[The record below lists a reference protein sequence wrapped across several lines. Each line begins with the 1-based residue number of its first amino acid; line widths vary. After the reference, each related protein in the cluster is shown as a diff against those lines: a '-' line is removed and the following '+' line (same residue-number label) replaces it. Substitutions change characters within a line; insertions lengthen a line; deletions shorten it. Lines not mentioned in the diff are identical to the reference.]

1 METEESNTGGQQI
14 IIFKTLA
21 LSKITFLAQVLV
33 IPNQIIDA
41 LQQIQKDFLWNLSS
55 PKVKHE
61 TICKDFQ
68 HGGLKNAD
76 IRSKIISLLCSWIKK
91 LYDESFHE
99 WKIIPVIKP

>member
-1 METEESNTGGQQI
+1 METEESNTGRQQI

-76 IRSKIISLLCSWIKK
+76 IRSKIISL
-91 LYDESFHE
+91 
-99 WKIIPVIKP
+99 

>member
-21 LSKITFLAQVLV
+21 L
-33 IPNQIIDA
+33 PNQIIDA

-76 IRSKIISLLCSWIKK
+76 IRSKIISL
-91 LYDESFHE
+91 
-99 WKIIPVIKP
+99 

>member
-1 METEESNTGGQQI
+1 MRRQRILTTDDKI

-76 IRSKIISLLCSWIKK
+76 IRSKIISL
-91 LYDESFHE
+91 
-99 WKIIPVIKP
+99 